1 MGNYTLIILLCYDSL
16 SQFSENQRD
25 VFKMI
30 LLFVIH

>member
-1 MGNYTLIILLCYDSL
+1 MSNYTLIILLCYDSL
-16 SQFSENQRD
+16 SQFSENQSD